1 MRILR
6 IRLKN
11 INSLRGEH
19 TVHFDASP
27 LREAGLF
34 GIVGATGSGKSTLLD
49 CITLALYGK
58 VPRFDKAISNS
69 SLEKNGVIL
78 TRHEKEAFAE
88 VVYSSK
94 RGVFTAQWSV
104 SKTRNNTFRDIEM
117 KVLNEADEL
126 LTEKASTA
134 PEVNTENI
142 GLDYDQFMKS
152 ILLSQGEFAR
162 FLQSDKNKRAE
173 LLEKI
178 TGTRLFRHLG
188 IKAFKAFR
196 KREEE
201 LDRKE
206 ELIRDIGKDLLDEKS
221 RAALHLEILNITTAV
236 NALQGEWDK
245 SRQLLDLKLR
255 LVALQN
261 KLSGIQQGIGED
273 ETALQHFEQLSGE
286 KLRFYDLLFPFRED
300 LAEQERVK
308 QQVEVGRLEVEG
320 YENKIR
326 LLDAQIIAMVQ
337 ELGRWLGRTITT
349 QEYVSALRV
358 YRDEVRDQQQQSA
371 TEKQSLA
378 ERYTRIT
385 AVLQQPAFAK
395 EKGLFKPRESNASW
409 LTGLTKQMEKG
420 QLRFDE
426 TLLQQGWKPDG
437 LKNLSAQITSTLAD
451 LAQVKVEVRTYLQ
464 QHQQLKQAETKLQQW
479 KEEYRKIDLDGL
491 KKELDEAEL
500 LYNKARQER
509 EQLLQAENLVTLRT
523 QLKDG
528 DPCPLC
534 GATHHPYVH
543 QFAQDLVKSVDVYEA
558 ARKLLD
564 KQQKTWKD
572 AVVNEGNLKA
582 AVEREQGICEDL
594 RKNLETVGGN
604 IGQFKARLGLDKIQT
619 EEKVNELITIEQ
631 DKLRLLDECIQFEQW
646 KPQALQLHAEATSY
660 DQQYAAWAALQEQ
673 LKAKYAG
680 ADIEKDCKER
690 EDRMQVMLRERHT
703 AAEQKIGVEK
713 RSGEQDQQLQN
724 IDSKLEGALKPIG
737 FASVEDA
744 RTRLITEQEQKQLVT
759 RQQELLRQ
767 LTARKAEWKGLQEQW
782 ELERAGDD
790 ALISAEAQEVEVGR
804 LKVEV
809 GSLRQ
814 QLEDKRAILIG
825 DDQRKQQMTGYLAE
839 RKQLLDAIR
848 PWEMLNKLIGDAT
861 GNKFN
866 NKAQELTLQHLLILA
881 NQRMKHL
888 HSRYVLLEPAGDD
901 DLRVADGYMG
911 GEVRTVRSLSGG
923 ETFVLSLALA
933 LGLSDLAS
941 RDIKIESLFVDEGF
955 GSLDPETLEEAMST
969 LEQLQNE
976 SNKMVGIISHVES
989 LKERIYT
996 QIRLEKSNSGFSTL
1010 TIFPDPTQPNE

>member
-6 IRLKN
+6 IRLNN

-58 VPRFDKAISNS
+58 VPRMGAVTKTSLDKG
-69 SLEKNGVIL
+69 GVIL
-78 TRHEKEAFAE
+78 TRHEKEALAE

-94 RGVFTAQWSV
+94 RGVFTAQWLV

-117 KVLNEADEL
+117 KVFNEAGEL

-201 LDRKE
+201 LNRKD
-206 ELIRDIGKDLLDEKS
+206 ELIRDIGKDLLDEES
-221 RAALHLEILNITTAV
+221 RATLHIEIQNITTSV
-236 NALQGEWDK
+236 TVLQGEWDK

-261 KLSGIQQGIGED
+261 KLSGIKQRIGED
-273 ETALQHFEQLSGE
+273 ETALQQFEQLSGE
-286 KLRFYDLLFPFRED
+286 KLRHYNLLFPFRED
-300 LAEQERVK
+300 LVEQERLK

-320 YENKIR
+320 YENKIGS
-326 LLDAQIIAMVQ
+326 LDAGMAEMVQ
-337 ELGRWLGRTITT
+337 ELSQWMGRTISTN
-349 QEYVSALRV
+349 EYVSALRI
-358 YRDEVRDQQQQSA
+358 YRDEVRDLQQQSA
-371 TEKQSLA
+371 TAKQSLA
-378 ERYTRIT
+378 ERYSRIT

-395 EKGLFKPRESNASW
+395 EKALFKPRESNVQW
-409 LTGLTKQMEKG
+409 LMGLTQQIEEG

-437 LKNLSAQITSTLAD
+437 LKTLSAQITSTLAD
-451 LAQVKVEVRTYLQ
+451 LAQLKVEVRTYLQ
-464 QHQQLKQAETKLQQW
+464 QHQQLKQSETKLQQW
-479 KEEYRKIDLDGL
+479 EAEYRKIDLDGL
-491 KKELDEAEL
+491 KKLLDDAEQSF
-500 LYNKARQER
+500 NKARLER
-509 EQLLQAENLVTLRT
+509 EQLLQAENLDTLRT

-534 GATHHPYVH
+534 GATHHPYLH
-543 QFAQDLVKSVDVYEA
+543 QFAQDLVKSVDAFES
-558 ARKLLD
+558 ARKVLD
-564 KQQKTWKD
+564 QQQKTWKD
-572 AVVNEGNLKA
+572 AVLNESNLKA
-582 AVEREQGICEDL
+582 AVERERGIGEDL
-594 RKNLETVGGN
+594 RKNLETVGES
-604 IGQFKARLGLDKIQT
+604 IGQFKARLRLDKVQT
-619 EEKVNELITIEQ
+619 EEKVNELITNEQ
-631 DKLRLLDECIQFEQW
+631 NKLRSLDECIQFEQW
-646 KPQALQLHAEATSY
+646 KPQAVQLHAEVLSY
-660 DQQYAAWAALQEQ
+660 DQQFAAWAALQEQ
-673 LKAKYAG
+673 LKAKYTG

-690 EDRMQVMLRERHT
+690 EDRMQGMIRDRHT
-703 AAEQKIGVEK
+703 AAEQKIGVEI
-713 RSGEQDQQLQN
+713 RVREQALQTQN
-724 IDSKLEGALKPIG
+724 LVTKLEDALKPLG
-737 FASVEDA
+737 FVNVEEA
-744 RTRLITEQEQKQLVT
+744 RRSLISEQEQKQLVT
-759 RQQELLRQ
+759 RQQELLRE

-782 ELERAGDD
+782 EVESAGDD
-790 ALISAEAQEVEVGR
+790 ATVTVEAQQEEVGR

-809 GSLRQ
+809 GSFRQ

-825 DDQRKQQMTGYLAE
+825 DDQRKQQMSGYLLE
-839 RKQLLDAIR
+839 RKQLLEAIR

-888 HSRYVLLEPAGDD
+888 HSRYVLLEPGGDD

-996 QIRLEKSNSGFSTL
+996 QIRLEKGNSGFSTL
-1010 TIFPDPTQPNE
+1010 SIFPDPNEPNE

>member
-1 MRILR
+1 
-6 IRLKN
+6 
-11 INSLRGEH
+11 
-19 TVHFDASP
+19 
-27 LREAGLF
+27 
-34 GIVGATGSGKSTLLD
+34 
-49 CITLALYGK
+49 
-58 VPRFDKAISNS
+58 
-69 SLEKNGVIL
+69 
-78 TRHEKEAFAE
+78 
-88 VVYSSK
+88 
-94 RGVFTAQWSV
+94 
-104 SKTRNNTFRDIEM
+104 
-117 KVLNEADEL
+117 
-126 LTEKASTA
+126 
-134 PEVNTENI
+134 
-142 GLDYDQFMKS
+142 
-152 ILLSQGEFAR
+152 
-162 FLQSDKNKRAE
+162 
-173 LLEKI
+173 
-178 TGTRLFRHLG
+178 
-188 IKAFKAFR
+188 
-196 KREEE
+196 
-201 LDRKE
+201 
-206 ELIRDIGKDLLDEKS
+206 
-221 RAALHLEILNITTAV
+221 
-236 NALQGEWDK
+236 
-245 SRQLLDLKLR
+245 
-255 LVALQN
+255 
-261 KLSGIQQGIGED
+261 
-273 ETALQHFEQLSGE
+273 
-286 KLRFYDLLFPFRED
+286 
-300 LAEQERVK
+300 
-308 QQVEVGRLEVEG
+308 
-320 YENKIR
+320 
-326 LLDAQIIAMVQ
+326 
-337 ELGRWLGRTITT
+337 
-349 QEYVSALRV
+349 
-358 YRDEVRDQQQQSA
+358 
-371 TEKQSLA
+371 
-378 ERYTRIT
+378 
-385 AVLQQPAFAK
+385 
-395 EKGLFKPRESNASW
+395 
-409 LTGLTKQMEKG
+409 
-420 QLRFDE
+420 
-426 TLLQQGWKPDG
+426 
-437 LKNLSAQITSTLAD
+437 
-451 LAQVKVEVRTYLQ
+451 
-464 QHQQLKQAETKLQQW
+464 
-479 KEEYRKIDLDGL
+479 
-491 KKELDEAEL
+491 
-500 LYNKARQER
+500 
-509 EQLLQAENLVTLRT
+509 
-523 QLKDG
+523 
-528 DPCPLC
+528 
-534 GATHHPYVH
+534 
-543 QFAQDLVKSVDVYEA
+543 
-558 ARKLLD
+558 LD

-646 KPQALQLHAEATSY
+646 KPQALQLHAEATFY

-724 IDSKLEGALKPIG
+724 LDSKLEGALKPIG

-888 HSRYVLLEPAGDD
+888 HSRYVLLEPGGDD

>member
-58 VPRFDKAISNS
+58 VPRMGAVTRTSLDKG
-69 SLEKNGVIL
+69 GVIL
-78 TRHEKEAFAE
+78 TRHEKEALAE

-94 RGVFTAQWSV
+94 RGVFTAQWLV

-117 KVLNEADEL
+117 KVFNEAGEL

-188 IKAFKAFR
+188 IKAFKAFK
-196 KREEE
+196 KREAE
-201 LDRKE
+201 LDTKE
-206 ELIRDIGKDLLDEKS
+206 QLIRDIGKDLLNEES
-221 RAALHLEILNITTAV
+221 RSVLHIEIQNTTTAV
-236 NALQGEWDK
+236 TALQGEWDK

-255 LVALQN
+255 LATLQK
-261 KLSGIQQGIGED
+261 KLSGIQQRIGED
-273 ETALQHFEQLSGE
+273 ETALQQFEQLSGE
-286 KLRFYDLLFPFRED
+286 KLRHYDLLFPFRED
-300 LAEQERVK
+300 LAEQERLK
-308 QQVEVGRLEVEG
+308 KQVEDGRLEVEG
-320 YENKIR
+320 YEKKIGS
-326 LLDAQIIAMVQ
+326 LDAQIIAMVQ
-337 ELGRWLGRTITT
+337 ELGQWLGRTIST
-349 QEYVSALRV
+349 QEYVSALRI
-358 YRDEVRDQQQQSA
+358 YRDEVRDLQQQSA
-371 TEKQSLA
+371 TAKQSLSD
-378 ERYTRIT
+378 RYTRIT

-409 LTGLTKQMEKG
+409 LLELGKQVEKG

-426 TLLQQGWKPDG
+426 VLLRQDWKPEG
-437 LKNLSAQITSTLAD
+437 LKNLSTQITSSLAD
-451 LAQVKVEVRTYLQ
+451 LAQLKVEVRTYLQ

-479 KEEYRKIDLDGL
+479 EAQYRDIDLPVL
-491 KKELDEAEL
+491 KKLLDEAEQL
-500 LYNKARQER
+500 FNKARQER
-509 EQLLQAENLVTLRT
+509 EQLLQAENLDTLRT

-543 QFAQDLVKSVDVYEA
+543 QFAQDLLQSVDAYET
-558 ARKLLD
+558 ARKFLD
-564 KQQKTWKD
+564 QQQKTWKE
-572 AVVNEGNLKA
+572 ALLNEANLKA
-582 AVEREQGICEDL
+582 AVEREREICEDL
-594 RKNLETVGGN
+594 RKNLQTVGGN
-604 IGQFKARLGLDKIQT
+604 IEQFKTKLGLDKIQT
-619 EEKVNELITIEQ
+619 EEKVNELITVEK
-631 DKLRLLDECIQFEQW
+631 DKLRLLDECMQFEQW
-646 KPQALQLHAEATSY
+646 KPQAMQLHNEVTSY
-660 DQQYAAWAALQEQ
+660 DQEYTGWSSLQEQ

-680 ADIEKDCKER
+680 SDVEKDCKER
-690 EDRMQVMLRERHT
+690 EDRMQVMLRESYT
-703 AAEQKIGVEK
+703 AAEQKLVVEK
-713 RSGEQDQQLQN
+713 RRIEQEQQFIGLV
-724 IDSKLEGALKPIG
+724 SKLEGALKPLG
-737 FASVEDA
+737 FAAVEDA
-744 RTRLITEQEQKQLVT
+744 RTRLISEQEQKQLAM
-759 RQQELLRQ
+759 RQQDLLRQ

-782 ELERAGDD
+782 ELESVGDD
-790 ALISAEAQEVEVGR
+790 VLISVEAQEAEVGR

-814 QLEDKRAILIG
+814 KLEDKRTILIG
-825 DDQRKQQMTGYLAE
+825 DDQRKKQMSSYLLE

-888 HSRYVLLEPAGDD
+888 HSRYVLLEPGGDD

-996 QIRLEKSNSGFSTL
+996 QIRLEKGNSGFSTL
-1010 TIFPDPTQPNE
+1010 SIFPDPNEPNE

>member
-1 MRILR
+1 
-6 IRLKN
+6 
-11 INSLRGEH
+11 
-19 TVHFDASP
+19 
-27 LREAGLF
+27 
-34 GIVGATGSGKSTLLD
+34 
-49 CITLALYGK
+49 
-58 VPRFDKAISNS
+58 
-69 SLEKNGVIL
+69 
-78 TRHEKEAFAE
+78 
-88 VVYSSK
+88 
-94 RGVFTAQWSV
+94 
-104 SKTRNNTFRDIEM
+104 
-117 KVLNEADEL
+117 
-126 LTEKASTA
+126 
-134 PEVNTENI
+134 
-142 GLDYDQFMKS
+142 
-152 ILLSQGEFAR
+152 
-162 FLQSDKNKRAE
+162 
-173 LLEKI
+173 
-178 TGTRLFRHLG
+178 
-188 IKAFKAFR
+188 
-196 KREEE
+196 
-201 LDRKE
+201 
-206 ELIRDIGKDLLDEKS
+206 
-221 RAALHLEILNITTAV
+221 
-236 NALQGEWDK
+236 
-245 SRQLLDLKLR
+245 
-255 LVALQN
+255 
-261 KLSGIQQGIGED
+261 
-273 ETALQHFEQLSGE
+273 
-286 KLRFYDLLFPFRED
+286 
-300 LAEQERVK
+300 
-308 QQVEVGRLEVEG
+308 
-320 YENKIR
+320 
-326 LLDAQIIAMVQ
+326 
-337 ELGRWLGRTITT
+337 
-349 QEYVSALRV
+349 
-358 YRDEVRDQQQQSA
+358 
-371 TEKQSLA
+371 
-378 ERYTRIT
+378 
-385 AVLQQPAFAK
+385 
-395 EKGLFKPRESNASW
+395 
-409 LTGLTKQMEKG
+409 
-420 QLRFDE
+420 
-426 TLLQQGWKPDG
+426 
-437 LKNLSAQITSTLAD
+437 
-451 LAQVKVEVRTYLQ
+451 
-464 QHQQLKQAETKLQQW
+464 
-479 KEEYRKIDLDGL
+479 
-491 KKELDEAEL
+491 
-500 LYNKARQER
+500 
-509 EQLLQAENLVTLRT
+509 
-523 QLKDG
+523 
-528 DPCPLC
+528 
-534 GATHHPYVH
+534 
-543 QFAQDLVKSVDVYEA
+543 
-558 ARKLLD
+558 LD

-631 DKLRLLDECIQFEQW
+631 DKLRLLDECIHFEQW
-646 KPQALQLHAEATSY
+646 KPQALQLHAEATFY

-724 IDSKLEGALKPIG
+724 LDSKLEGALKPIG

-888 HSRYVLLEPAGDD
+888 HSRYVLLEPGGDD

>member
-58 VPRFDKAISNS
+58 VPRMGAVTKTSLDKG
-69 SLEKNGVIL
+69 GVIL
-78 TRHEKEAFAE
+78 TRHEREALAE

-94 RGVFTAQWSV
+94 RGVFTAQWQV

-117 KVLNEADEL
+117 KVFNEAGEL

-188 IKAFKAFR
+188 IKAFKAFK
-196 KREEE
+196 KREA
-201 LDRKE
+201 
-206 ELIRDIGKDLLDEKS
+206 ELITKEQLIKDVGKDLLDEES
-221 RAALHLEILNITTAV
+221 RTALHSEILSITTAV
-236 NALQGEWDK
+236 TGLQGEWDK

-255 LVALQN
+255 LVALRN
-261 KLSGIQQGIGED
+261 KLSGIQQHIGED
-273 ETALQHFEQLSGE
+273 ETALQQFEQLSGA
-286 KLRFYDLLFPFRED
+286 KLRHYNLLFPFRED
-300 LAEQERVK
+300 LAEQERLEK
-308 QQVEVGRLEVEG
+308 QVEAGRLEIEG
-320 YENKIR
+320 YDKKMGS
-326 LLDAQIIAMVQ
+326 LDAGMAEMVQ
-337 ELGRWLGRTITT
+337 ELGQWLGRTIST
-349 QEYVSALRV
+349 QEYVSALRI
-358 YRDEVRDQQQQSA
+358 YRDEVRDLQQQWA
-371 TEKQSLA
+371 IAKQSLA
-378 ERYTRIT
+378 ERYSRIN

-395 EKGLFKPRESNASW
+395 EKELFKPRESNVQW
-409 LTGLTKQMEKG
+409 LTVFTKQIEKG
-420 QLRFDE
+420 QERFDE

-437 LKNLSAQITSTLAD
+437 LKTLGTQITSTLAD
-451 LAQVKVEVRTYLQ
+451 LAQLKVEVRTYLQ
-464 QHQQLKQAETKLQQW
+464 QHQHLKQSETKLQQW
-479 KEEYRKIDLDGL
+479 EAEYRKIDLDGL
-491 KKELDEAEL
+491 KKDLDDAEQSF
-500 LYNKARQER
+500 NKARLER
-509 EQLLQAENLVTLRT
+509 EQLLQAENLDTLRT

-528 DPCPLC
+528 NPCPLC

-558 ARKLLD
+558 ARKVLD
-564 KQQKTWKD
+564 QQQKTWKD
-572 AVVNEGNLKA
+572 AVLNESNLKA
-582 AVEREQGICEDL
+582 AVERERGVCEDL
-594 RKNLETVGGN
+594 RKNLESVGEN

-619 EEKVNELITIEQ
+619 EEKVNELITVEQ
-631 DKLRLLDECIQFEQW
+631 DKLRSLDDCIQFEQW
-646 KPQALQLHAEATSY
+646 KPQAVLLHAEVTSY
-660 DQQYAAWAALQEQ
+660 DQQYAAWAGLQEQ

-680 ADIEKDCKER
+680 VDIEKDCKER
-690 EDRMQVMLRERHT
+690 EDRMQGMIRDRHT
-703 AAEQKIGVEK
+703 AGEQKIGIEK
-713 RSGEQDQQLQN
+713 RVREQALHTQN
-724 IDSKLEGALKPIG
+724 LVKKLEAALKPLG
-737 FASVEDA
+737 FVNIEEA
-744 RTRLITEQEQKQLVT
+744 RTRLISEQEQKQLVM
-759 RQQELLRQ
+759 RQQDLLRQ

-782 ELERAGDD
+782 ELESAGDD
-790 ALISAEAQEVEVGR
+790 ASVTVEAQQGEVGR
-804 LKVEV
+804 LKEEV

-814 QLEDKRAILIG
+814 QLEDKRTILIG
-825 DDQRKQQMTGYLAE
+825 DGQRKQQMTSYLLE
-839 RKQLLDAIR
+839 RNQLLDAIR

-888 HSRYVLLEPAGDD
+888 HSRYVLLEPGGDD

-996 QIRLEKSNSGFSTL
+996 QIRLEKGNSGFSTL
-1010 TIFPDPTQPNE
+1010 SIFPDSNEPNE

>member
-1 MRILR
+1 
-6 IRLKN
+6 
-11 INSLRGEH
+11 
-19 TVHFDASP
+19 
-27 LREAGLF
+27 
-34 GIVGATGSGKSTLLD
+34 
-49 CITLALYGK
+49 
-58 VPRFDKAISNS
+58 
-69 SLEKNGVIL
+69 
-78 TRHEKEAFAE
+78 
-88 VVYSSK
+88 
-94 RGVFTAQWSV
+94 
-104 SKTRNNTFRDIEM
+104 
-117 KVLNEADEL
+117 
-126 LTEKASTA
+126 
-134 PEVNTENI
+134 
-142 GLDYDQFMKS
+142 
-152 ILLSQGEFAR
+152 
-162 FLQSDKNKRAE
+162 
-173 LLEKI
+173 
-178 TGTRLFRHLG
+178 
-188 IKAFKAFR
+188 
-196 KREEE
+196 
-201 LDRKE
+201 
-206 ELIRDIGKDLLDEKS
+206 
-221 RAALHLEILNITTAV
+221 
-236 NALQGEWDK
+236 
-245 SRQLLDLKLR
+245 
-255 LVALQN
+255 
-261 KLSGIQQGIGED
+261 
-273 ETALQHFEQLSGE
+273 
-286 KLRFYDLLFPFRED
+286 
-300 LAEQERVK
+300 
-308 QQVEVGRLEVEG
+308 
-320 YENKIR
+320 
-326 LLDAQIIAMVQ
+326 
-337 ELGRWLGRTITT
+337 
-349 QEYVSALRV
+349 
-358 YRDEVRDQQQQSA
+358 
-371 TEKQSLA
+371 
-378 ERYTRIT
+378 
-385 AVLQQPAFAK
+385 
-395 EKGLFKPRESNASW
+395 
-409 LTGLTKQMEKG
+409 
-420 QLRFDE
+420 
-426 TLLQQGWKPDG
+426 
-437 LKNLSAQITSTLAD
+437 
-451 LAQVKVEVRTYLQ
+451 
-464 QHQQLKQAETKLQQW
+464 
-479 KEEYRKIDLDGL
+479 
-491 KKELDEAEL
+491 
-500 LYNKARQER
+500 
-509 EQLLQAENLVTLRT
+509 
-523 QLKDG
+523 
-528 DPCPLC
+528 
-534 GATHHPYVH
+534 
-543 QFAQDLVKSVDVYEA
+543 
-558 ARKLLD
+558 
-564 KQQKTWKD
+564 
-572 AVVNEGNLKA
+572 
-582 AVEREQGICEDL
+582 
-594 RKNLETVGGN
+594 VGGN

-631 DKLRLLDECIQFEQW
+631 DKLRLLDECIHFEQW
-646 KPQALQLHAEATSY
+646 KPQALQLHAEATFY

-724 IDSKLEGALKPIG
+724 LDSKLEGALKPIG

-888 HSRYVLLEPAGDD
+888 HSRYVLLEPGGDD

>member
-58 VPRFDKAISNS
+58 VPRMGAVTKTSLDKG
-69 SLEKNGVIL
+69 GVIL
-78 TRHEKEAFAE
+78 TRHEKEALAE

-94 RGVFTAQWSV
+94 RGVFTAQWLV

-117 KVLNEADEL
+117 KVFNEAGEL

-162 FLQSDKNKRAE
+162 FLQSDRNKRAE

-178 TGTRLFRHLG
+178 TGTRLFRNLG

-201 LDRKE
+201 LNRKE
-206 ELIRDIGKDLLDEKS
+206 ELIRDIGKGLLDEES
-221 RAALHLEILNITTAV
+221 RAALHIEIQNITTAV
-236 NALQGEWDK
+236 TALQGEWDK

-261 KLSGIQQGIGED
+261 KLSGIKQRISED
-273 ETALQHFEQLSGE
+273 EAALQQFEQLSGE

-300 LAEQERVK
+300 LAEQERLK
-308 QQVEVGRLEVEG
+308 KQVEDGRLEVDG
-320 YENKIR
+320 YEKKIGS
-326 LLDAQIIAMVQ
+326 LDAGMGAMVQ
-337 ELGRWLGRTITT
+337 ELGQWLGRTISTND
-349 QEYVSALRV
+349 YVSAMRV
-358 YRDEVRDQQQQSA
+358 YRDEVRDLQQQSA
-371 TEKQSLA
+371 TAKQSLA
-378 ERYTRIT
+378 DRYSRIT
-385 AVLQQPAFAK
+385 AVLQQPAFTK
-395 EKGLFKPRESNASW
+395 EKALFNPRESNAQW
-409 LTGLTKQMEKG
+409 LTGLTKQMEEWQK
-420 QLRFDE
+420 RFNK
-426 TLLQQGWKPDG
+426 TLVQQGWKPEI

-451 LAQVKVEVRTYLQ
+451 LAQLKVEVRTYLQ
-464 QHQQLKQAETKLQQW
+464 QHQQLKMSETKLQQL
-479 KEEYRKIDLDGL
+479 EVEYRKIDLDGL
-491 KKELDEAEL
+491 KKDLDEAEQL
-500 LYNKARQER
+500 FDKARKAR
-509 EQLLQAENLVTLRT
+509 EQLLQAENLDTLRT

-543 QFAQDLVKSVDVYEA
+543 QFAQDLIKSVDEYEA
-558 ARKLLD
+558 ARKVLD
-564 KQQKTWKD
+564 QQQKTWKD
-572 AVVNEGNLKA
+572 AVLNESNLKA
-582 AVEREQGICEDL
+582 AVEREGGVCENL
-594 RKNLETVGGN
+594 RKNLETVGEN
-604 IGQFKARLGLDKIQT
+604 IGQFKARLGLDKVQT
-619 EEKVNELITIEQ
+619 EEKVNELITNEQ
-631 DKLRLLDECIQFEQW
+631 NKLRSLDECIQFEQW
-646 KPQALQLHAEATSY
+646 KPQAVQLHAEVTSY
-660 DQQYAAWAALQEQ
+660 DQQYTTWAALQEQ

-690 EDRMQVMLRERHT
+690 EDRMQGMIRDRHT
-703 AAEQKIGVEK
+703 AAEQKIGVEM
-713 RSGEQDQQLQN
+713 RVREQALQTQN
-724 IDSKLEGALKPIG
+724 LVIKLEDALKPLG
-737 FASVEDA
+737 FASVDDA
-744 RTRLITEQEQKQLVT
+744 RTRLISEQEQKQLVT

-767 LTARKAEWKGLQEQW
+767 LTAREAEWKGLQEQW
-782 ELERAGDD
+782 ELESAGDNV
-790 ALISAEAQEVEVGR
+790 SVTVETQQEEVGR

-809 GSLRQ
+809 GSFRQ
-814 QLEDKRAILIG
+814 QLEDKRTILIG
-825 DDQRKQQMTGYLAE
+825 DDQRKQQMTSYLLE

-888 HSRYVLLEPAGDD
+888 HSRYVLLEPGGDD

-996 QIRLEKSNSGFSTL
+996 QIRLEKGNSGFSTL
-1010 TIFPDPTQPNE
+1010 SIFPDPNEPNE

>member
-1 MRILR
+1 
-6 IRLKN
+6 
-11 INSLRGEH
+11 
-19 TVHFDASP
+19 
-27 LREAGLF
+27 
-34 GIVGATGSGKSTLLD
+34 
-49 CITLALYGK
+49 
-58 VPRFDKAISNS
+58 
-69 SLEKNGVIL
+69 
-78 TRHEKEAFAE
+78 
-88 VVYSSK
+88 
-94 RGVFTAQWSV
+94 
-104 SKTRNNTFRDIEM
+104 
-117 KVLNEADEL
+117 
-126 LTEKASTA
+126 
-134 PEVNTENI
+134 
-142 GLDYDQFMKS
+142 
-152 ILLSQGEFAR
+152 
-162 FLQSDKNKRAE
+162 
-173 LLEKI
+173 
-178 TGTRLFRHLG
+178 
-188 IKAFKAFR
+188 
-196 KREEE
+196 
-201 LDRKE
+201 
-206 ELIRDIGKDLLDEKS
+206 
-221 RAALHLEILNITTAV
+221 
-236 NALQGEWDK
+236 
-245 SRQLLDLKLR
+245 
-255 LVALQN
+255 
-261 KLSGIQQGIGED
+261 
-273 ETALQHFEQLSGE
+273 
-286 KLRFYDLLFPFRED
+286 
-300 LAEQERVK
+300 
-308 QQVEVGRLEVEG
+308 
-320 YENKIR
+320 
-326 LLDAQIIAMVQ
+326 
-337 ELGRWLGRTITT
+337 
-349 QEYVSALRV
+349 
-358 YRDEVRDQQQQSA
+358 
-371 TEKQSLA
+371 
-378 ERYTRIT
+378 
-385 AVLQQPAFAK
+385 LQQPAFAK
-395 EKGLFKPRESNASW
+395 EKGLFKPRESNVPW

-509 EQLLQAENLVTLRT
+509 EQLLQAENLDTLRT

-631 DKLRLLDECIQFEQW
+631 DKLRLLDECIHFEQW
-646 KPQALQLHAEATSY
+646 KPQALQLHAEATFY

-724 IDSKLEGALKPIG
+724 LDSKLEGALKPIG

-888 HSRYVLLEPAGDD
+888 HSRYVLLEPGGDD

>member
-58 VPRFDKAISNS
+58 VPRMGAVTKTSLDKG
-69 SLEKNGVIL
+69 GVIL
-78 TRHEKEAFAE
+78 TRHEKEALTE

-94 RGVFTAQWSV
+94 RGVFTAQWLV

-117 KVLNEADEL
+117 KVFNEAGEL

-178 TGTRLFRHLG
+178 TGTRVFRNLG
-188 IKAFKAFR
+188 IKAFKAY
-196 KREEE
+196 KRREA
-201 LDRKE
+201 
-206 ELIRDIGKDLLDEKS
+206 ELITKEQLIKDIGKDMLNEES
-221 RAALHLEILNITTAV
+221 RTALHIEIQNITTAV
-236 NALQGEWDK
+236 TALQGEWDK

-261 KLSGIQQGIGED
+261 KLSGIQQRIGED
-273 ETALQHFEQLSGE
+273 ETALQQFEQLSGE
-286 KLRFYDLLFPFRED
+286 KLRYYDLLFPFRED
-300 LAEQERVK
+300 LAEHERLK
-308 QQVEVGRLEVEG
+308 KQVEFGRLEVEG
-320 YENKIR
+320 HEKKIGS
-326 LLDAQIIAMVQ
+326 LDAGMAEMVQ
-337 ELGRWLGRTITT
+337 ELGQWLGRTISTN
-349 QEYVSALRV
+349 EYVSALRI
-358 YRDEVRDQQQQSA
+358 YRDEVRDLQQQSA
-371 TEKQSLA
+371 TAKQSLA
-378 ERYTRIT
+378 ERYSRIT
-385 AVLQQPAFAK
+385 AVLQLPAFTK
-395 EKGLFKPRESNASW
+395 EKALFKPRDSNVQW
-409 LTGLTKQMEKG
+409 LTELTKQLKKE
-420 QLRFDE
+420 QERFDE
-426 TLLQQGWKPDG
+426 TLLHQGWKPEI
-437 LKNLSAQITSTLAD
+437 LKNLSTQITSTLAD
-451 LAQVKVEVRTYLQ
+451 LAQLKVEVRTYLQ

-479 KEEYRKIDLDGL
+479 EEEYRKIDLHDL
-491 KKELDEAEL
+491 KKKLDESEQL
-500 LYNKARQER
+500 FDKARQER
-509 EQLLQAENLVTLRT
+509 EQLLQAENLDTLRT

-543 QFAQDLVKSVDVYEA
+543 QFAQDLVKSVDA
-558 ARKLLD
+558 LASARKVLD
-564 KQQKTWKD
+564 QQQKTWND
-572 AVVNEGNLKA
+572 AVLNESNLKA
-582 AVEREQGICEDL
+582 AVERERGMCEDL
-594 RKNLETVGGN
+594 RKNLETVGES

-619 EEKVNELITIEQ
+619 EEKVNELISVEQ
-631 DKLRLLDECIQFEQW
+631 DKLRSLDECIQFEQW
-646 KPQALQLHAEATSY
+646 KPQAVQLHTEVTSY
-660 DQQYAAWAALQEQ
+660 DQQYVAWAALQDQ

-680 ADIEKDCKER
+680 TDVEKDCKER
-690 EDRMQVMLRERHT
+690 EDRMQVMLRDRHT
-703 AAEQKIGVEK
+703 AAEQKIGIEK
-713 RSGEQDQQLQN
+713 SSREQDQQLQN
-724 IDSKLEGALKPIG
+724 LVSKLEGALKPLG

-767 LTARKAEWKGLQEQW
+767 LTARKAEWKGLKEQW
-782 ELERAGDD
+782 ELECAGDD
-790 ALISAEAQEVEVGR
+790 ASVTVEVQQEEVGR
-804 LKVEV
+804 LKLEV
-809 GSLRQ
+809 GSFRQ

-825 DDQRKQQMTGYLAE
+825 DDQRKRQMTSYLLE

-888 HSRYVLLEPAGDD
+888 HSRYVLLEPGGDD

-996 QIRLEKSNSGFSTL
+996 QIRLEKGNSGFSTL
-1010 TIFPDPTQPNE
+1010 SIFPDPNEPNE